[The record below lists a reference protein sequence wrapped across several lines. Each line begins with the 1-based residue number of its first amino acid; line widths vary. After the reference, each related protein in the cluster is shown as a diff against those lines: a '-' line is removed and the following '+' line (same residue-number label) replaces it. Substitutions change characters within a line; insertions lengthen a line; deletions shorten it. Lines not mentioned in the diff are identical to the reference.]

1 MVKQVK
7 VEENAVP
14 VSFRNIASQTILF
27 RLVNPKR
34 SSSVSYQVFEKVKN
48 STTIQEAFSKGY
60 RSIDYE
66 YDTTKN
72 NRFKKAHLLS
82 STQLNKDKKAMYQEL
97 LAHNAAYIKDNKVS
111 DEIKKS
117 QAYYS
122 DLVSKLK

>member
-1 MVKQVK
+1 MKHVK
-7 VEENAVP
+7 VTENTVP
-14 VSFRNIASQTILF
+14 VSFRSIASQTILF

-34 SSSVSYQVFEKVKN
+34 SNSKAFQVFESVKN
-48 STTIQEAFSKGY
+48 STTLKEAFSKGY

-82 STQLNKDKKAMYQEL
+82 STQLNKNKKAMYQDL
-97 LAHNAAYIKDNKVS
+97 LAHNAAYIKNNKVS

-117 QAYYS
+117 QSYYS
-122 DLVSKLK
+122 DLISKLK

>member
-1 MVKQVK
+1 MKHVK
-7 VEENAVP
+7 VVENAVP
-14 VSFRNIASQTILF
+14 VSFRSIASQTILF

-34 SSSVSYQVFEKVKN
+34 SNSKAFQVFESVKN
-48 STTIQEAFSKGY
+48 STTIKEAFSKGY

-72 NRFKKAHLLS
+72 NRFKRAHLLS
-82 STQLNKDKKAMYQEL
+82 ATQLNKAKRPLYQEL
-97 LAHNAAYIKDNKVS
+97 LNHNASYIKNNKVS

-122 DLVSKLK
+122 DLVNKLK

>member
-1 MVKQVK
+1 MKHVK
-7 VEENAVP
+7 VTENTVP
-14 VSFRNIASQTILF
+14 VSFRSIASQTILF

-34 SSSVSYQVFEKVKN
+34 SNSKAFQVFESVKN

-60 RSIDYE
+60 RPIDYD

-82 STQLNKDKKAMYQEL
+82 STQLNKNKKAMYQDL
-97 LAHNAAYIKDNKVS
+97 LAHNAAYIKSNKVS

-117 QAYYS
+117 QAFYS
-122 DLVSKLK
+122 DLISKLK